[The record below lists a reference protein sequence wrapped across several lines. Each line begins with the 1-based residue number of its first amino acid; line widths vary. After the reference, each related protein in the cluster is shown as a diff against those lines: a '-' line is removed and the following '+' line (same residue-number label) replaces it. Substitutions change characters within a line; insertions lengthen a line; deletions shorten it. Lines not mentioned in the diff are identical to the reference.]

1 MVKPEEIHDLEE
13 ARNVIRALQKVV
25 ARMEEMQRRIDRL
38 EAENRTL
45 KGKVEE
51 LTRGGKRQAAP
62 FSRGEPKEE
71 PKKPG
76 QKAGHAA
83 RHRGAVASSGTTRR
97 SRYRSMC
104 RGQFR

>member
-38 EAENRTL
+38 EAENRAL

-51 LTRGGKRQAAP
+51 LTRGGKR
-62 FSRGEPKEE
+62 
-71 PKKPG
+71 
-76 QKAGHAA
+76 
-83 RHRGAVASSGTTRR
+83 
-97 SRYRSMC
+97 
-104 RGQFR
+104 